1 MAKNDVVLIDAIV
14 DERLREVY
22 PSNQRDEVFEF
33 LAFEQVLKD
42 FDLSREEIEAGWVDG
57 RDDGGIDG
65 FFVFVNGHL
74 LQDVLTFAWPKRS
87 AEVEVRILT
96 CKHHE
101 TFQQA
106 PINTLLAS
114 IPELFDL
121 RRDTSELWNRYSV
134 ELLEARALLH
144 TAYQRLAVASPAVTV
159 RFAYVS
165 RGDSSAVAPNVQAR
179 ADQLVSAVKAL
190 FSQWTAT
197 FDFVGAA
204 ELVSLYRRIKAFSL
218 ELPVLECMPREP
230 GSCVALARL
239 DDYYRFD
246 TDETGNLRRYLFE
259 SNVRDYLGENRVNE
273 DIGASLKDAEAPE
286 FWWLNNGI
294 TLLVTAATP
303 VGNVLQLRDVQIV
316 NGLQTTETIFRHFSS
331 GNSASAERGLL
342 VKVVV
347 SSDPAVRDQII
358 RATNNQSS
366 VEAASL
372 HATDKLQRDIE
383 AVLERHDWYYER
395 RKNYYRD
402 IGKPPARFVTPLYLA
417 GGYVSLVMKNPVAA
431 ARLRFR
437 VMRTTEAYYRVF
449 SESVPLQIWVTVTEV
464 LKRVEDGL
472 SQVRPTQGSRGER
485 FLAQWRNL
493 VALLTVAGLF
503 GRFSYGITDLVGL
516 DVGSIT
522 PALAIEMW
530 RLVESVQR
538 MPAKEP
544 GFQSASFVQKC
555 CRVAATRY
563 GIADPKVVGRGRP
576 ASAESRPKQAKPAP
590 SEALVLQV
598 NDLLPAQP
606 WKPGVHR
613 AVASQL
619 GCSPRLVSAA
629 IDELVRSGMRQQ
641 QKDGIVYDSSGQIVA
656 VDEERVRKGEV
667 PRPNG

>member
-22 PSNQRDEVFEF
+22 PSNQGDEVFEF
-33 LAFEQVLKD
+33 LAFEEVLKD

-74 LQDVLTFAWPKRS
+74 LQDVLTFAWPKRN

-121 RRDTSELWNRYSV
+121 GRDTSELCNRYSA
-134 ELLEARALLH
+134 ELLAARALLH
-144 TAYQRLAVASPAVTV
+144 TAYRRLSIARPVVTF
-159 RFAYVS
+159 RFVYVS
-165 RGDSSAVAPNVQAR
+165 RGDSSAVAPNIRAR
-179 ADQLVSAVKAL
+179 ADQLVGTVKAL
-190 FSQWTAT
+190 FSQCTAT

-204 ELVSLYRRIKAFSL
+204 ELVSLYRRIKTFSL
-218 ELPVLECMPREP
+218 SLPVLECITRES
-230 GSCVALARL
+230 GSYVALARL
-239 DDYYRFD
+239 GDYYRFV
-246 TDETGNLRRYLFE
+246 TDENGKLRRYLFE

-273 DIGASLKDAEAPE
+273 DIGESLKAAEGPE

-294 TLLVTAATP
+294 TLLVTAAIA
-303 VGNVLQLRDVQIV
+303 VGKALQLHDVQIV

-331 GNSASAERGLL
+331 GSITSAERGLL

-395 RKNYYRD
+395 RKNYYRN
-402 IGKPPARFVTPLYLA
+402 IGKAPARFVTPLYLA

-431 ARLRFR
+431 ARLRFP
-437 VMRTTEAYYRVF
+437 VMRTTEAYYSVF
-449 SESVPLQIWVTVTEV
+449 SENVPLQIWVAVTEV

-472 SQVRPTQGSRGER
+472 SQVRPTRDSGGER
-485 FLAQWRNL
+485 FLAHWRNL
-493 VALLTVAGLF
+493 VALLTVARLL
-503 GRFSYGITDLVGL
+503 GRFSYGITDLMSL
-516 DVGSIT
+516 DVASIT
-522 PALAIEMW
+522 PALVIEIW
-530 RLVESVQR
+530 HLVKSVQR

-555 CRVAATRY
+555 CRLAATRY

-576 ASAESRPKQAKPAP
+576 ASAESRPQQAKPAP
-590 SEALVLQV
+590 SEALVLRV

-619 GCSPRLVSAA
+619 GCSTKLVSAA
-629 IDELVRSGMRQQ
+629 IEELVRSGMRLQ

-656 VDEERVRKGEV
+656 VDEERVRKVDV

>member
-42 FDLSREEIEAGWVDG
+42 FDPSREEIEAGWVDG

-114 IPELFDL
+114 IPELLDL
-121 RRDTSELWNRYSV
+121 GRDTPELRSRYSA

-144 TAYQRLAVASPAVTV
+144 TAYQRLSVARPVVTF
-159 RFAYVS
+159 RFVYVS
-165 RGDSSAVAPNVQAR
+165 RGDSAAIATNVRAR

-190 FSQWTAT
+190 FSQCTAT
-197 FDFVGAA
+197 FDFVGAT
-204 ELVSLYRRIKAFSL
+204 ELVSLYRRIKTFFLA
-218 ELPVLECMPREP
+218 LPVLECITRES
-230 GSCVALARL
+230 GSYVALTRL
-239 DDYYRFD
+239 DAYYRFV
-246 TDETGNLRRYLFE
+246 TDENGNLRRYLFE

-273 DIGASLKDAEAPE
+273 DIGASLEEAEGPE

-294 TLLVTAATP
+294 TLLVTAAIA
-303 VGNVLQLRDVQIV
+303 VGKVLQLHDVQIV

-331 GNSASAERGLL
+331 GNMASAERGLR

-383 AVLERHDWYYER
+383 EVLERHDWYYER
-395 RKNYYRD
+395 RKNYYRN

-431 ARLRFR
+431 ARLRSR
-437 VMRTTEAYYRVF
+437 VMRTTEEYYSVF
-449 SESVPLQIWVTVTEV
+449 AENVPLQIWVTVTEV

-472 SQVRPTQGSRGER
+472 SQVRPTQGSTGER
-485 FLAQWRNL
+485 FLAHWRNL
-493 VALLTVAGLF
+493 VAFLTVARLF

-516 DVGSIT
+516 DVASIT

-530 RLVESVQR
+530 RLVKSVQR

-544 GFQSASFVQKC
+544 GFQNARFVQKC
-555 CRVAATRY
+555 CMVAATRY
-563 GIADPKVVGRGRP
+563 GIADPKVVGRWRP
-576 ASAESRPKQAKPAP
+576 ASGESRPKQSKSTP
-590 SEALVLQV
+590 SEALVLRV

-629 IDELVRSGMRQQ
+629 IEELVRSGMRQQ
-641 QKDGIVYDSSGQIVA
+641 QKDGVVYDSSGQIVA